1 MKKAVSFCRA
11 FQIIDMLCNMKEEKG
26 DIPNIRYIDIDDN
39 EKYIYDYV
47 MDYINNNQDESES
60 LSMAIKSHYEK
71 FINPHYTYS
80 EISDMLHIDFITRNS
95 LSRNQKQFIVKYV
108 SSDNCTS
115 IEKARCLYERILTD
129 SEMSLI
135 YYLLENE
142 KDCYLIKNFIRMR
155 DININEA
162 YNLVYRGLNAIDKI
176 ASKEKLIKLTYVIY
190 KVSLDTGKSCDI
202 SDYLETVEMQKTFN
216 WLECDYDTIYKS
228 LRKAGF
234 NYMHVKTSCRCL
246 HDTKQKALDFID
258 DINID
263 TLLENKE
270 IF

>member
-1 MKKAVSFCRA
+1 MKKAVSFYRA
-11 FQIIDMLCNMKEEKG
+11 FQIIDMLCNMKKEKG
-26 DIPNIRYIDIDDN
+26 AIPNIRYIDIEDN

-47 MDYINNNQDESES
+47 IDYINSHDESQT
-60 LSMAIKSHYEK
+60 LSMNIQAQYEK
-71 FINPHYTYS
+71 DIKIYYTYN

-95 LSRNQKQFIVKYV
+95 LDKKQKQFIVKYV

-115 IEKARCLYERILTD
+115 VEMARCLYERILTEN
-129 SEMSLI
+129 EMSLI
-135 YYLLENE
+135 YYVLENG
-142 KDCYLIKNFIRMR
+142 KDCYLIKNLIRMR

-162 YNLVYRGLNAIDKI
+162 YNIVYRELNAMDKMI
-176 ASKEKLIKLTYVIY
+176 SKEKIIKLTYVIC
-190 KVSLDTGKSCDI
+190 KVSLETILSCSI
-202 SDYLETVEMQKTFN
+202 SDYLEVIELQKTFE
-216 WLECDYDTIYKS
+216 WLDYEYSTIYKA

-234 NYMHVKTSCRCL
+234 NYMLVKTSCRCL

>member
-1 MKKAVSFCRA
+1 MKKTVSFCRA
-11 FQIIDMLCNMKEEKG
+11 FQIIDMLCSMKKEKG
-26 DIPNIRYIDIDDN
+26 AIPNIRYIDIEDN

-47 MDYINNNQDESES
+47 IDYINNSHDESET
-60 LSMAIKSHYEK
+60 LSMDIQAQYEK
-71 FINPHYTYS
+71 DIKTYYTYN

-95 LSRNQKQFIVKYV
+95 LDKKQKQFIVKYV

-115 IEKARCLYERILTD
+115 VEMARCLYERILTEN
-129 SEMSLI
+129 EMTLI

-162 YNLVYRGLNAIDKI
+162 YNVVYRGLNAIDKMV
-176 ASKEKLIKLTYVIY
+176 SKEKIIKLTYVIC
-190 KVSLDTGKSCDI
+190 KVSLETIISCSI
-202 SDYLETVEMQKTFN
+202 SDYLEVIELQKTFD
-216 WLECDYDTIYKS
+216 WLDYDYSTIYEA

-234 NYMHVKTSCRCL
+234 NYMLVKTTCSYL
-246 HDTKQKALDFID
+246 DESKQKALDFID
-258 DINID
+258 NINID
-263 TLLENKE
+263 TLFKNKE